1 MNIKKPICIT
11 FAGCIGSSK
20 TPIANFLSCKFS
32 LPVFNNDA
40 IRTEVIEDL
49 GFLDND
55 VYIKKRNELINDI
68 LKNKTSFIC
77 DASQD
82 RDWLIFKKELLKH
95 EYSWFIISLN
105 LSKEKLEE
113 LYKRKDY
120 NESLSRL
127 DQLFYEHD
135 KFIKENKEDIGMIID
150 DSNFND
156 RLELAYLAIKSY
168 LK

>member
-1 MNIKKPICIT
+1 MNIKRPVCIT
-11 FAGCIGSSK
+11 FAGCVGSSK
-20 TPIANFLSCKFS
+20 TPIANFLSCKFG

-40 IRTEVIEDL
+40 IRTEIIEDF

-55 VYIKKRNELINDI
+55 IHIKKRNELINDI

-82 RDWLIFKKELLKH
+82 RDWLIFKKELQKH
-95 EYSWFIISLN
+95 GYSWFIISLD

-113 LYKRKDY
+113 LYKRKGY
-120 NESLSRL
+120 NESLLRL
-127 DQLFYEHD
+127 DQLFIDHD
-135 KFIKENKEDIGMIID
+135 KFVQQNREDINMVID
-150 DSNFND
+150 DFSFND
-156 RLELAYLAIKSY
+156 RLQLVYSAVNLY